1 MKSLDVL
8 SNVEEHARQVIETT
22 NLLARIMRREL
33 RRRRPEEISQPQ
45 FRALRIVK
53 RHAGLS
59 LSHLAMHLELTLA
72 SASKMVDVLEKHNL
86 VERRPSP
93 DDRRK
98 LELYLTPR
106 GLDAIDQAERATE
119 RILVDILE
127 TLPTERLAVVLEAMQ
142 VLNTALTEREE
153 NRPACLSGK

>member
-8 SNVEEHARQVIETT
+8 SNIDEQARQVIEAT
-22 NLLARIMRREL
+22 NLLARMLRREL

-45 FRALRIVK
+45 FRALRMVK

-86 VERRPSP
+86 VERRSSP

-106 GLDAIDQAERATE
+106 GLDTFDQAERATE
-119 RILVDILE
+119 RILAEILE
-127 TLPTERLAVVLEAMQ
+127 TLPEERLGVVAEAMQ
-142 VLNTALTEREE
+142 VLNAALTEREATS
-153 NRPACLSGK
+153 RPVC